1 MLQIKKYPDK
11 SIDSFSSQLLLIG
24 LVLALFMT
32 YVSIEHKTYDR
43 IVKGIEDVVYYNNSS
58 DIPEEVIVPN
68 QVIIPASETPPPPP
82 PNMETIEIVKNNTDI
97 IESVL
102 ISTETNQSESVITST
117 AVPVSGITEQRIAEE
132 IVEDVPFAV
141 IETAPVFPGCKGTK
155 EQLRDCFSK
164 SISDHVNQNFDS
176 TLAQNLNLEAG
187 KKKIFVMFTINSK
200 GKITDIVS
208 RGPHPRLEEEA
219 ERVIKSLPTLTPG
232 KQRNH
237 PVNVKYALPITFEV
251 VI

>member
-11 SIDSFSSQLLLIG
+11 SMLLIG

-43 IVKGIEDVVYYNNSS
+43 IVQGIQDVVYYTNSS
-58 DIPEEVIVPN
+58 DIPEEVIAPN
-68 QVIIPASETPPPPP
+68 RVIIPAGATPPPPP
-82 PNMETIEIVKNNTDI
+82 PSMEIIEIVKNNSNS

-132 IVEDVPFAV
+132 ILEDVPFAV
-141 IETAPVFPGCKGTK
+141 IETSPVFPGCKGTN

-164 SISDHVNQNFDS
+164 SISDHVNKNFDVG
-176 TLAQNLNLEAG
+176 LAQGLNLEAG
-187 KKKIFVMFTINSK
+187 RKKIFVMFTINSK
-200 GKITDIVS
+200 GKIIDILS
-208 RGPHPRLEEEA
+208 RAPHPKLEQEA